1 MISRRSFIAQA
12 AATAAA
18 PFAARSARAAERWSH
33 AIVRPQG
40 DAAFFHMAAAK
51 GFWASRGLTVDLVEL
66 RSSRDVLRTLRAGEV
81 DSADA
86 TPADVLPAVE
96 NGAPLRFVGSGL
108 HGCPYAVYVR
118 PGIDEWAELSGRT
131 IGVPAAGSATHMFAL
146 AALNLQGVATD
157 GIKVAK
163 AGRAGGRI
171 EAVAA
176 GKLDA
181 TVASSEFIPVADALE
196 IKVLG
201 IARETAPLFPRFY
214 QVMNARIV
222 ERRRDAAT
230 RFLAGYVEGLR
241 HCVDHRAEAIGLSAE
256 INDEEPDASY
266 VRAYDEIVG
275 GRMVTLDLEIPRTK
289 IDWMQDMLLRVGR
302 QDRAIDIDAII
313 DPSLRDKALE
323 LVGMRADQAQ
333 VSPTSGDWEE

>member
-12 AATAAA
+12 AAMAAV
-18 PFAARSARAAERWSH
+18 PFIARSAWAAERWSH

-40 DAAFFHMAAAK
+40 DAAFFHMAEEK
-51 GFWASRGLTVDLVEL
+51 GFWASRGLTVDLIEL
-66 RSSRDVLRTLRAGEV
+66 RSSRDVLHTLRAGEV

-86 TPADVLPAVE
+86 TPADVLPAVA
-96 NGAPLRFVGSGL
+96 NGAPLRFLGSGL

-146 AALNLQGVATD
+146 AALNLQGVAFD

-222 ERRRDAAT
+222 EWRRDAAI

-241 HCVDHRAEAIGLSAE
+241 HCVDHRDETIGRSAL

-275 GRMVTLDLEIPRTK
+275 GRMVALDLEIPRAK
-289 IDWMQDMLLRVGR
+289 IAWMQDMLLRLGR

-313 DPSLRDKALE
+313 DPSVRDKALE
-323 LVGMRADQAQ
+323 LVGTRGQAQ
-333 VSPTSGDWEE
+333 VSPASGDWEE